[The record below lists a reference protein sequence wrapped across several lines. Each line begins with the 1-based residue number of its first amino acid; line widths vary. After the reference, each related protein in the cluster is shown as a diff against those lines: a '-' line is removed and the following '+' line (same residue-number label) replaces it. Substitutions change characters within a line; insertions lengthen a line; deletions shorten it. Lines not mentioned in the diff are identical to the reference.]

1 MKQIEFSLRAANR
14 ANEAI
19 TDNRYIWMN
28 TMKTSTNTNVF
39 EEELMDDILAQL
51 EAWEIEESE
60 YSITELN

>member
-28 TMKTSTNTNVF
+28 TMKTSTNTHVF
-39 EEELMDDILAQL
+39 EEELMDDLLAQL
-51 EAWEIEESE
+51 EAWGIEESE
-60 YSITELN
+60 YSIAEWN

>member
-28 TMKTSTNTNVF
+28 TMKTSTNTHVF
-39 EEELMDDILAQL
+39 EEELMDDLLAQM

>member
-19 TDNRYIWMN
+19 TDNRYIWIN
-28 TMKTSTNTNVF
+28 TMKTSTNTHVF

>member
-19 TDNRYIWMN
+19 TDNRYICMN
-28 TMKTSTNTNVF
+28 TMKTSTNTHVF
-39 EEELMDDILAQL
+39 EEELMDDLLSQL